1 MINKF
6 DVKEIQ
12 SLTSNEEDVLQYIFS
27 NKDKVIKMN
36 INQLAQNTYV
46 STATILRLCKKL
58 NLKGFND
65 LKFQIKSDSLTQNSS
80 LSKNID
86 DSINVES
93 NTIVSNSLEK
103 LKTTISNLNLDDLNY
118 IVDCLCSNKNI
129 HIFGRGLT
137 QMPLEYFY
145 NILLSLNRPC
155 TFYIDPPLLYR
166 DALHM
171 STNDVLIIGSSGGST
186 VPIVKSAAL
195 SKANSATVVAITS
208 NYESELSKIA
218 NIVLHGETQNK
229 NFYGIDV
236 NSRLSIQFIVESIL
250 ELYVNRLKNETN
262 VN

>member
-1 MINKF
+1 MINNF
-6 DVKEIQ
+6 DAKLIK

-58 NLKGFND
+58 NLQGFND
-65 LKFQIKSDSLTQNSS
+65 LKFKIKSDSLSDN
-80 LSKNID
+80 NI
-86 DSINVES
+86 SS
-93 NTIVSNSLEK
+93 NTVETDDIISSNINN
-103 LKTTISNLNLDDLNY
+103 LKHTISNLNLDDLNL
-118 IVDCLCSNKNI
+118 IVDCLCSDKNI

-166 DALHM
+166 DASRMNTDDL
-171 STNDVLIIGSSGGST
+171 LIIGSSGGST

-208 NYESELSKIA
+208 NPNSELSQIA
-218 NIVLHGETQNK
+218 NIVLHGETENK
-229 NFYGIDV
+229 NFYGIDI
-236 NSRLSIQFIVESIL
+236 NSRLSIQFIVEAIL
-250 ELYVNRLKNETN
+250 ELYINRLNNKSNKY
-262 VN
+262 

>member
-1 MINKF
+1 MINNF
-6 DVKEIQ
+6 DPKLIQ

-58 NLKGFND
+58 NLQGFND
-65 LKFQIKSDSLTQNSS
+65 LKFKIKSDSLSKNNVNSS
-80 LSKNID
+80 T
-86 DSINVES
+86 VES
-93 NTIVSNSLEK
+93 DDIISSNINNLKHTI
-103 LKTTISNLNLDDLNY
+103 TNLNLDELNF
-118 IVDCLCSNKNI
+118 IVDCLCSDKNI

-166 DALHM
+166 DASRM
-171 STNDVLIIGSSGGST
+171 NTDDILIIGSSGGST

-208 NYESELSKIA
+208 NPNSELSQIA
-218 NIVLHGETQNK
+218 NIVLHGETENK
-229 NFYGIDV
+229 NFYGIDI
-236 NSRLSIQFIVESIL
+236 NSRLSIQFIVEAIL
-250 ELYVNRLKNETN
+250 ELYINRLNNKSNKYQ
-262 VN
+262 

>member
-1 MINKF
+1 MINKL
-6 DVKEIQ
+6 DAKTMQ
-12 SLTSNEEDVLQYIFS
+12 SLTSNEEDLLQYIFS
-27 NKDKVIKMN
+27 NKNKVIKMN

-58 NLKGFND
+58 NLQGFND
-65 LKFQIKSDSLTQNSS
+65 LKFNIKSDSLSEN
-80 LSKNID
+80 
-86 DSINVES
+86 SINTPTVDL
-93 NTIVSNSLEK
+93 NNIISNSLTK
-103 LKTTISNLNLDDLNY
+103 LKSTLSNLNLDNLNY
-118 IVDCLCSNKNI
+118 IVDCLCSDKNI

-145 NILLSLNRPC
+145 NLLLSLNRPC

-166 DALHM
+166 NASRM
-171 STNDVLIIGSSGGST
+171 TTNDILIIGSTGGST

-208 NYESELSKIA
+208 NPDSELAKIA
-218 NIVLHGETQNK
+218 DIVLHGETQNK

-250 ELYVNRLKNETN
+250 ELYINRIKTKQQMT
-262 VN
+262 